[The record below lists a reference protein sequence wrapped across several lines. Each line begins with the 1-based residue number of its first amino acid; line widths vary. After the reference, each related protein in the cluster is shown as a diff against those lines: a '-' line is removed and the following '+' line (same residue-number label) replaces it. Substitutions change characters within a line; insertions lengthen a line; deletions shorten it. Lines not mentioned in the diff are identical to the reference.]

1 MVDTPE
7 LIFKS
12 DEFEPDEIVD
22 LVEQSLT
29 VVRDAPLNRNGWADY
44 MWPMYTGLIEQVE
57 RKQVGEI
64 LSDLPGVEEQIRK
77 ELQAK
82 PEATLWL
89 LVEGICQPTLYED
102 NRGIM
107 REGTMMFKSRM
118 CNAYRS
124 YGKREPEEHFVPN
137 HMSKTPYERF
147 QSFLTGLERMGVR
160 VRHTTDYITTAKV
173 LIQMAKSAQSP
184 PTTLQRHNKPQ
195 ISFHPNPQ
203 VMNLLGVY
211 KSGVGVEMAERLI
224 NAYGSMW
231 DMAQMNPED
240 IAEHV
245 PGMGVVSATKLLKAI
260 GRQV

>member
-1 MVDTPE
+1 MTTPE
-7 LIFKS
+7 LIFKA

-29 VVRDAPLNRNGWADY
+29 VVRDAPLNRAGWADY
-44 MWPMYTGLIEQVE
+44 MWPIYNGLVEQVE

-64 LSDLPGVEEQIRK
+64 LSDIPGVEEQIRK

-89 LVEGICQPTLYED
+89 LVEGVCQPILLD
-102 NRGIM
+102 NG
-107 REGTMMFKSRM
+107 REGTMIFKSRV

-124 YGKREPEEHFVPN
+124 YGRRKPEEHFVPN
-137 HMSKTPYERF
+137 HTSKIPYERF

-173 LIQMAKSAQSP
+173 LVQMAKSAQSP

-195 ISFHPNPQ
+195 ITFHPDPQ
-203 VMNLLGVY
+203 VMNLLGIY
-211 KSGVGVEMAERLI
+211 KSGIGTEMAERLI
-224 NAYGSMW
+224 ETYGSMW
-231 DMAQMNPED
+231 NMAQMNPED

-245 PGMGVVSATKLLKAI
+245 PGMGKVSAIKLLKAI